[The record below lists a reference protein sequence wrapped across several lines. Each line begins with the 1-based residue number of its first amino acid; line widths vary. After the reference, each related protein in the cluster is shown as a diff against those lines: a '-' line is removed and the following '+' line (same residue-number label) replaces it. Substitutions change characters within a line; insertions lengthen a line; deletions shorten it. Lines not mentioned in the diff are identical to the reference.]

1 MADKEHDDVP
11 EMSNARNADRIA
23 GLLEELRGLEA
34 RAAGEG
40 SNSVSD
46 RASAVKAQLK
56 DLGVTVSKDG
66 AAKLPKQVEKAV
78 AAHNEPAVET
88 AVNDGGK

>member
-1 MADKEHDDVP
+1 MADKEHDVP

-23 GLLEELRGLEA
+23 GLLEELRGLKA
-34 RAAGEG
+34 RADGEG
-40 SNSVSD
+40 TTVADRVSD
-46 RASAVKAQLK
+46 ATAQLK

-78 AAHNEPAVET
+78 AAHDEPAVET